1 MTPPAPADTDA
12 DRASRVHASVA
23 VAVAILAGGRARRLG
38 GGHKGLVT
46 VGGTAIVARQLTA
59 LRALGTRVGE
69 CFIVAND
76 ADAYAGLGVRV
87 VPDLQPDRGPLAGL
101 EAAFAAAPSAAQLLV
116 FACDLPFI
124 DARPLLDAPPA
135 AVVVARAGAVVQ
147 PLHARYA
154 RSIVPRLSAQL
165 AADRLRLF
173 ELVDALEPRYVDVDP
188 RALFNVN
195 TPEDLARAEALLS
208 P

>member
-1 MTPPAPADTDA
+1 MTPPTPALPVNA
-12 DRASRVHASVA
+12 G

-38 GGHKGLVT
+38 GGHKGLIT
-46 VGGTAIVARQLTA
+46 VGGIAIVARQLAA

-76 ADAYAGLGVRV
+76 ADAYSGLGVRV

-101 EAAFAAAPSAAQLLV
+101 EAAFAASDAAQLLL

-135 AVVVARAGAVVQ
+135 AVVVARAGAGAIVQ

-154 RSIVPRLSAQL
+154 RSIVPRLEAQL

-173 ELVDALEPRYVDVDP
+173 DLVDALEPRYVDVDP

-195 TPEDLARAEALLS
+195 TPEDLARAEALVK